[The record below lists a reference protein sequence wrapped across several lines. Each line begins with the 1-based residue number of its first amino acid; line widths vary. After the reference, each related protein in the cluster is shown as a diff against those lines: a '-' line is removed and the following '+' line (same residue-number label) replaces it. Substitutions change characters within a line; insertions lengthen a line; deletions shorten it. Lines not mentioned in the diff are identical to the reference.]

1 MLLFSPKKEDR
12 LRVSKRFFLE
22 RNKEEMTRG
31 GVKEKSKWNNGGNRS
46 ETLRLIKP
54 FRNSQ
59 AKVGARTTDDIG
71 PTDINFGD
79 VRDI

>member
-12 LRVSKRFFLE
+12 LRVSKRFFLD
-22 RNKEEMTRG
+22 RNKEEMTRE
-31 GVKEKSKWNNGGNRS
+31 GVKKKASEITEEIVNRS

-59 AKVGARTTDDIG
+59 AKVGGWRAYDG
-71 PTDINFGD
+71 
-79 VRDI
+79 

>member
-1 MLLFSPKKEDR
+1 
-12 LRVSKRFFLE
+12 
-22 RNKEEMTRG
+22 MTRG

>member
-1 MLLFSPKKEDR
+1 MLLFSPKKKDR

>member
-12 LRVSKRFFLE
+12 LRVSKRFFLD

-31 GVKEKSKWNNGGNRS
+31 GVKKKAS
-46 ETLRLIKP
+46 EITEEIVRLIKP